1 VLCCRG
7 FGAAS
12 SPPPKGEGR
21 ENQRPAPQQQQQ
33 NENGIQSSRKTE
45 YKAAGKDALK
55 TEGPLKNDIGKQ
67 KLKRKGEDP
76 TIPRLPLV
84 ISFLLSKVTS
94 CFYVCS

>member
-1 VLCCRG
+1 VGSGLLLPLPRRG
-7 FGAAS
+7 RGGKTKGLLRS
-12 SPPPKGEGR
+12 S
-21 ENQRPAPQQQQQ
+21 
-33 NENGIQSSRKTE
+33 SSKTKTE
-45 YKAAGKDALK
+45 YKAAGKQNTKKDALK